1 MAHRHPPPPALP
13 LSRLP
18 ADCDAQQAA
27 SSQRELRT
35 LERTIFDIETRYLGA
50 GSNLLTGW
58 SDFARTLF
66 VQAAADGAVSPEQ
79 RVFSLSS
86 LTSPLGA
93 APWPRSLRAVL
104 EAPRVV
110 IVVNK
115 SHKKQPKGGGAAVAK
130 KSAGGGHSSG
140 SGGSKKK
147 TKKR

>member
-1 MAHRHPPPPALP
+1 
-13 LSRLP
+13 
-18 ADCDAQQAA
+18 
-27 SSQRELRT
+27 
-35 LERTIFDIETRYLGA
+35 
-50 GSNLLTGW
+50 
-58 SDFARTLF
+58 

-115 SHKKQPKGGGAAVAK
+115 SHKKQPKGGGAAAAK
-130 KSAGGGHSSG
+130 KSGSG
-140 SGGSKKK
+140 SGSGSKKK
-147 TKKR
+147 AKKR